1 MRTGRPVSEDPRA
14 YKISARLTAAEL
26 EEFEAY
32 ARRQGLTN
40 AEVIK
45 RGIKMQIDAE
55 SFGLY
60 SDIIEAN
67 MDENSLLKMDEAVE
81 NLKKKKVSRPI
92 DLSDF
97 E

>member
-55 SFGLY
+55 SFGLS

-67 MDENSLLKMDEAVE
+67 MDEAVE

>member
-26 EEFEAY
+26 AEFEAY
-32 ARRQGLTN
+32 ARSQGLTN

-55 SFGLY
+55 SFGLS

-67 MDENSLLKMDEAVE
+67 MDEAVE